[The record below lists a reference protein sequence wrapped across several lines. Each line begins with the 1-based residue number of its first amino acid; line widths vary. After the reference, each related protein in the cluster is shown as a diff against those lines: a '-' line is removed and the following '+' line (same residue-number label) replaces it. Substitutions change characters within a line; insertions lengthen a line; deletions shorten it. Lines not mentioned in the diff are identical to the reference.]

1 MLLSQTQFHQL
12 EAETAKLPLNA
23 GSGRGNFSEMPSA
36 SSKAVARPDHVPVN
50 NERTRRNQLQL
61 LKLYYNRDAAES
73 VTKSLLMLHD
83 DLDTLKLNE
92 SSSLSSASSVSIPNS
107 KYAR

>member
-23 GSGRGNFSEMPSA
+23 DGGGGMA
-36 SSKAVARPDHVPVN
+36 ATSKAVARPDFVPLN
-50 NERTRRNQLQL
+50 NERSKRNQLQL
-61 LKLYYNRDAAES
+61 LKLYYNKDAAES

-92 SSSLSSASSVSIPNS
+92 SSSLSSASSVSMPNS